1 MQDQEGSGTTG
12 LPGMLK
18 SILGGQIARVRGKR
32 EGIIIAFVIVGI
44 LSTLL
49 LFFAPQSL
57 FTYLIMPIAAFA
69 LPYYMG
75 NKRLKN
81 ILIAGLLFLVVVSL
95 LFDASFSVALYSN
108 STVTQAN
115 SVNAPGFY
123 FRSGDVRPSVGN
135 SSTVFSFH
143 AGFYHPSNASGAPQ
157 LVVVLFSTST
167 SVRLNSSM
175 VAVSSTNA
183 GSGETLTNYSFNTTL
198 PANQVFVYHFG
209 ANISGS
215 WISTSAS
222 VASTS
227 SQTQT
232 FLSLMG
238 YNLGLSTIVIFV
250 FVGVFYYG
258 IVLVFV
264 LLRKNNRRRDEIL
277 SGRARSPGVMPK
289 SKPKDSGRST
299 KTVKKEKWVCSS
311 CGSEVDASSEKCSSC
326 GEKFD

>member
-18 SILGGQIARVRGKR
+18 SILGGQISRVRGKR

-123 FRSGDVRPSVGN
+123 FKSGDVRPSVGN
-135 SSTVFSFH
+135 SNTVFSFH

-167 SVRLNSSM
+167 TVRLNSSM

-215 WISTSAS
+215 WIRTSAC
-222 VASTS
+222 
-227 SQTQT
+227 
-232 FLSLMG
+232 
-238 YNLGLSTIVIFV
+238 
-250 FVGVFYYG
+250 
-258 IVLVFV
+258 
-264 LLRKNNRRRDEIL
+264 
-277 SGRARSPGVMPK
+277 
-289 SKPKDSGRST
+289 
-299 KTVKKEKWVCSS
+299 CSS
-311 CGSEVDASSEKCSSC
+311 
-326 GEKFD
+326 